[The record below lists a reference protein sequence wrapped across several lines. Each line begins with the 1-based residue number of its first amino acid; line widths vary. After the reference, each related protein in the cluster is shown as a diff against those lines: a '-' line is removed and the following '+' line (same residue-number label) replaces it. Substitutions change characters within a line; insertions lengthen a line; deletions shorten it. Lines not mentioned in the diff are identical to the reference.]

1 MMDTDV
7 RVDGNARHVGSR
19 QALPRSAGHSP
30 RRLRAK
36 PVSEPPRSR
45 PAPHSLQPSTAREL
59 PVAAP
64 RLDDEARWLTPLAST
79 GAAHDHAVR
88 ELHCLLLRASRFEV
102 RRRAAALG
110 LAGGAELD
118 DIANQAADDAT
129 LAVMSRLERFER
141 RSRFTTWAYKFAI
154 HTAGVAVRRHAWRN
168 RELATDS
175 SESLEQLSS
184 LADDPAEAAQMRE
197 LLARIATAIA
207 RLTTHQRDVLL
218 ALAVDGVPI
227 DVLADRLS
235 TNRNALYKTLHDA
248 RTRLRSLLDHEETT

>member
-1 MMDTDV
+1 MMDADV
-7 RVDGNARHVGSR
+7 RVDRNARQVGWT

-30 RRLRAK
+30 RRLRAE
-36 PVSEPPRSR
+36 PVSEPPL
-45 PAPHSLQPSTAREL
+45 PAH
-59 PVAAP
+59 AP
-64 RLDDEARWLTPLAST
+64 RLDDEARWIRPLAST
-79 GAAHDHAVR
+79 GAEHDHAVL
-88 ELHCLLLRASRFEV
+88 ELHGLLLRASHFEV

-110 LAGGAELD
+110 LASGAELD
-118 DIANQAADDAT
+118 DLANQAADDAL

-168 RELATDS
+168 RELAADS
-175 SESLEQLSS
+175 NESLQQLRS
-184 LADDPAEAAQMRE
+184 LADDPAEAAQTRE
-197 LLARIATAIA
+197 LLARIAEAIA
-207 RLTTHQRDVLL
+207 RLTAHQRDVLL